1 MPGEWTLTEI
11 EPAEVQVALSGA
23 QQAFNALD
31 PSRLVISFD
40 MQEVQ
45 EGDSVFVIG
54 ESNLQLPQGLS
65 LYNAEPDS
73 VRVDVQR
80 LVRRWVPVR
89 VRTSG
94 ALPDSLALVTIQAV
108 PDAFCSRYR

>member
-1 MPGEWTLTEI
+1 MCLVSGTLAEI
-11 EPAEVQVALSGA
+11 KPAEVQVALSGA
-23 QQAFNALD
+23 RQAFNSLD
-31 PSRLVISFD
+31 PSQLMISFD

-45 EGDSVFVIG
+45 EGDSVFVVS
-54 ESNLQLPQGLS
+54 ESNLQLPPGLS

-73 VRVDVQR
+73 VRVKAQR

-94 ALPDSLALVTIQAV
+94 GTARLLSPW
-108 PDAFCSRYR
+108 